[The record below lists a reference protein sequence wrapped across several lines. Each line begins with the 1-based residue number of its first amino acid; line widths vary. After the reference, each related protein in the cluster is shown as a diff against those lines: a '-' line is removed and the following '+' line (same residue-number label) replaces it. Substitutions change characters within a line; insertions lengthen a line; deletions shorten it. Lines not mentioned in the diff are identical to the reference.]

1 MKPAEARTLRCAIY
15 TRVSTEHGLEQDFNS
30 LQAIWEAVQARC
42 ATHACPLGQACQ
54 LARPAHGQAADERGN
69 VFSPT
74 YAMKGGRRYR
84 YYVSRAVQRGRPDEG
99 GAVGRV
105 PANEIETM
113 VIEAVQGKL
122 SEGASLTLSK
132 ADAPLTSDHDRPAI
146 RDLIDRVTIAKDR
159 VEIVLATESDDDE
172 PSAPI
177 ILPWMPPSSTR
188 KREIL
193 LPESEVSARPM
204 RAEARDRLLRSI
216 ARARS
221 WIADL
226 LSGKVA
232 DIDAIAQSV
241 GKSERSVRMLLPLAF
256 VAPDIIKAAIDGR
269 LPRGFGLSRLT
280 DLPVDWSAQGKMLGV
295 PTVGF

>member
-1 MKPAEARTLRCAIY
+1 E
-15 TRVSTEHGLEQDFNS
+15 
-30 LQAIWEAVQARC
+30 
-42 ATHACPLGQACQ
+42 LGSV
-54 LARPAHGQAADERGN
+54 R
-69 VFSPT
+69 
-74 YAMKGGRRYR
+74 
-84 YYVSRAVQRGRPDEG
+84 
-99 GAVGRV
+99 RV
-105 PANEIETM
+105 PAGQIEMM
-113 VIEAVQGKL
+113 VVEAVQGRL

-232 DIDAIAQSV
+232 DIDAIAQSG

-280 DLPVDWSAQGKMLGV
+280 DLPVDWSAQGKMLGL